1 MRCVTRPFADTD
13 RITCMEDPF
22 STAFRVRL
30 PRVCGEMLEA
40 PQDPTSGRAADRL
53 SRQLVPELRQP
64 RHLLPRRCASSLA
77 QSVRPV
83 PVGVFELLS
92 LCGRASG
99 PSWYRSVTS
108 TASPGCNSASSFA
121 TIVCDNPNHA
131 RIRGWQSK
139 RPHLRCRWRRS
150 GCWRGYAPM
159 RGTSEVG
166 LPT

>member
-22 STAFRVRL
+22 STAFGVRL

-40 PQDPTSGRAADRL
+40 PHDPTSGRAADRL

-64 RHLLPRRCASSLA
+64 RHLLPRRSESFLA

-92 LCGRASG
+92 LRGGASG

-121 TIVCDNPNHA
+121 TIRTTLEFEDGNLADLTCGVGGA
-131 RIRGWQSK
+131 
-139 RPHLRCRWRRS
+139 
-150 GCWRGYAPM
+150 
-159 RGTSEVG
+159 EVDVG
-166 LPT
+166 EDTLPCEVPPK